1 MDTHHNL
8 SSIGTCEKR
17 PATDRS
23 DKESHTPDKS
33 VRFATIPYI
42 KGVSEKVKKTL
53 NKVNIKTAFK
63 PMRTLGH
70 IFKKPKDRHY
80 YNWQKKGIVYKVKC
94 KSCEFTYVGES
105 KRSWNSR
112 GKEHKPGTCPECFS
126 AIKQHAETTDNDIQP
141 KYVEL
146 KEIGVTN
153 LSQRLFLESWHS
165 QADKNSTNESKAIP
179 KRVQVFCKA
188 SLILI
193 SNFLLSFVLCFLTLY
208 FHSSDEGRRSG

>member
-8 SSIGTCEKR
+8 SSICTCEKR

-70 IFKKPKDRHY
+70 IFKKPKDRTN
-80 YNWQKKGIVYKVKC
+80 NWQKRGIVYKVKC

-105 KRSWNSR
+105 KLSWNSR
-112 GKEHKPGTCPECFS
+112 GKEHKPSTRPECFS
-126 AIKQHAETTDNDIQP
+126 AIKQHAETTDHDIHP
-141 KYVEL
+141 NYVKL

-165 QADKNSTNESKAIP
+165 QADKNSTNERKPFPSVYK
-179 KRVQVFCKA
+179 
-188 SLILI
+188 
-193 SNFLLSFVLCFLTLY
+193 SFVKPA
-208 FHSSDEGRRSG
+208 